1 MRKLCLI
8 AVVVRLELTNEAPA
22 AVNWWANDTSQIKW
36 DETQSH
42 SIHTHALLYSRDD
55 THFTQIK

>member
-8 AVVVRLELTNEAPA
+8 AVVVRLELTNEAQA

-42 SIHTHALLYSRDD
+42 SIHTPAIR
-55 THFTQIK
+55 FIIQPQ